1 MMDRL
6 NDILRE
12 AGVSKVKLSKYLGVS
27 RQMIYNYLE
36 VEDINK
42 WPKDKKVMLLNLL
55 GIKNAEDIYN
65 IKVDTDYISSL
76 DSRLNSILVVKN
88 GVGCKEE
95 SGSLY
100 EGLGKKQKE
109 LFKNIIDAVKEN
121 LEDPKNDDGFS
132 AMKYL
137 YNFLQ
142 SMNGSRELKYMLG
155 YVAKET
161 CFEEPLVFAFDED
174 EQFAFESIM
183 FTAMTLYNN
192 GGASKSRLSEAHKR
206 FVNKI
211 EHKMEEKMSRTME
224 LTRIRLQA
232 MQELGYSEVNEQ
244 NVAEISEKMAEIE
257 TRKVGS

>member
-1 MMDRL
+1 MDKL

-55 GIKNAEDIYN
+55 GIKNANEIHT
-65 IKVDTDYISSL
+65 IKVDTDYISEL
-76 DSRLNSILVVKN
+76 DARLNSIILVKN
-88 GVGCKEE
+88 GVSKEE
-95 SGSLY
+95 KSIVY
-100 EGLGKKQKE
+100 DGLGKKQRE
-109 LFKNIIDAVKEN
+109 LLKNIIDVVREN
-121 LEDPKNDDGFS
+121 LEDSKDDDGYN

-142 SMNGSRELKYMLG
+142 AMNTSRELKYMLA
-155 YVAKET
+155 YVSKET
-161 CFEEPLVFAFDED
+161 CFEEPNRFVFDDD
-174 EQFAFESIM
+174 EQFVFESIM

-192 GGASKSRLSEAHKR
+192 GGTSKTKLSEAHKR

-211 EHKMEEKMSRTME
+211 EQKLDEKMSRTME
-224 LTRIRLQA
+224 LNRIRLQA
-232 MQELGYSEVNEQ
+232 MQELGYTEVNEE
-244 NVAEISEKMAEIE
+244 NVAEISAKMAEIE
-257 TRKVGS
+257 TRKVGN

>member
-1 MMDRL
+1 MMDKL

-55 GIKNAEDIYN
+55 GIKNANEIYN
-65 IKVDTDYISSL
+65 VKVDTDYISEL
-76 DSRLNSILVVKN
+76 DARLNSILLVKTS
-88 GVGCKEE
+88 GVKEE
-95 SGSLY
+95 SNFVY
-100 EGLGKKQKE
+100 DGLGKKQKE
-109 LFKNIIDAVKEN
+109 LLKNIVDAVKEN
-121 LEDPKNDDGFS
+121 LEDPKNDDGFF

-161 CFEEPLVFAFDED
+161 CFEEPLKFAFNED

-192 GGASKSRLSEAHKR
+192 GGASKSKLSEAHKR

-224 LTRIRLQA
+224 LNRIRLQA
-232 MQELGYSEVNEQ
+232 MQELGYNEVNEQ

-257 TRKVGS
+257 TRKVGN

>member
-1 MMDRL
+1 MDKL

-55 GIKNAEDIYN
+55 GIKNANEIHT
-65 IKVDTDYISSL
+65 IKVDTDYISQL
-76 DSRLNSILVVKN
+76 DARLNSIILVKN
-88 GVGCKEE
+88 GVSKEE
-95 SGSLY
+95 KNIVFD
-100 EGLGKKQKE
+100 GLGKKQRE
-109 LFKNIIDAVKEN
+109 LLKNIIDVVKEN
-121 LEDPKNDDGFS
+121 LEDSKDDDGYN

-142 SMNGSRELKYMLG
+142 AMNTSRELKYMLA
-155 YVAKET
+155 YVSKET
-161 CFEEPLVFAFDED
+161 CFEEPNRFVFDDD
-174 EQFAFESIM
+174 EQFVFESIM

-192 GGASKSRLSEAHKR
+192 GGTSKTKLSEAHKR

-211 EHKMEEKMSRTME
+211 EQKLDEKMSRTME
-224 LTRIRLQA
+224 LNRIRLQA
-232 MQELGYSEVNEQ
+232 MQELGYTEVNEE
-244 NVAEISEKMAEIE
+244 NVAEISAKMAEIE
-257 TRKVGS
+257 TRKVGN

>member
-1 MMDRL
+1 MMKKL

-55 GIKNAEDIYN
+55 GIKNADEIFD
-65 IKVDTDYISSL
+65 IKVDTDYIAEL
-76 DSRLNSILVVKN
+76 DARLNSILTVKTS
-88 GVGCKEE
+88 CTKEE
-95 SGSLY
+95 KFSIY
-100 EGLGKKQKE
+100 DGLGKKQKE
-109 LFKNIIDAVKEN
+109 LMKNIIDVVKEN
-121 LEDPKNDDGFS
+121 LEETSDDDGYNT
-132 AMKYL
+132 MKYL

-142 SMNGSRELKYMLG
+142 AMNTSRQLRYMLA
-155 YVAKET
+155 YVSKDT
-161 CFEEPLVFAFDED
+161 CFEEPTRFVFDED
-174 EQFAFESIM
+174 EQFIFESIM

-192 GGASKSRLSEAHKR
+192 GGTSKSKLTEAHKR

-224 LTRIRLQA
+224 LNRMRLQA
-232 MQELGYSEVNEQ
+232 MQELGYTVVTEE

-257 TRKVGS
+257 TRKVGN

>member
-1 MMDRL
+1 MDKL

-55 GIKNAEDIYN
+55 GIKNANEIHT
-65 IKVDTDYISSL
+65 IKVDTDYISEL
-76 DSRLNSILVVKN
+76 DARLNSIILVKN
-88 GVGCKEE
+88 GTSKEE
-95 SGSLY
+95 KSIVY
-100 EGLGKKQKE
+100 DGLGKKQRE
-109 LFKNIIDAVKEN
+109 LLKNIIDVVREN
-121 LEDPKNDDGFS
+121 LEDSKDDDGYN

-142 SMNGSRELKYMLG
+142 AMNTSRELKYMLA
-155 YVAKET
+155 YVSKET
-161 CFEEPLVFAFDED
+161 CFEEPNRFVFDDD
-174 EQFAFESIM
+174 EQFVFESIM

-192 GGASKSRLSEAHKR
+192 GGTSKTKLSEAHKR

-211 EHKMEEKMSRTME
+211 EQKLDEKMSRTME
-224 LTRIRLQA
+224 LNRIRLQA
-232 MQELGYSEVNEQ
+232 MQELGYTEVNEE
-244 NVAEISEKMAEIE
+244 NVAEISAKMAEIE
-257 TRKVGS
+257 TRKVGN

>member
-1 MMDRL
+1 MDKL

-55 GIKNAEDIYN
+55 GIKNANEIHT
-65 IKVDTDYISSL
+65 IKVDTDYISEL
-76 DSRLNSILVVKN
+76 DARLNSIILVKN
-88 GVGCKEE
+88 GTSKEE
-95 SGSLY
+95 KSIVY
-100 EGLGKKQKE
+100 DGLGKKQRE
-109 LFKNIIDAVKEN
+109 LLKNIIDVVREN
-121 LEDPKNDDGFS
+121 LEDSKDDDGYN

-142 SMNGSRELKYMLG
+142 AMNTSRELKYMLA
-155 YVAKET
+155 YVSKET
-161 CFEEPLVFAFDED
+161 CFEEPNRFVFDDD
-174 EQFAFESIM
+174 EQFVFESIM

-192 GGASKSRLSEAHKR
+192 GGTSKTKLSEAHKR

-211 EHKMEEKMSRTME
+211 EQKLDEKMSRTME
-224 LTRIRLQA
+224 LNRVRLQA
-232 MQELGYSEVNEQ
+232 MQELGYTEVNEE
-244 NVAEISEKMAEIE
+244 NVAEISAKMAEIE
-257 TRKVGS
+257 TRKVGN

>member
-1 MMDRL
+1 MMDKL

-55 GIKNAEDIYN
+55 GIKNANEIYN
-65 IKVDTDYISSL
+65 IKVDTDYISEL
-76 DSRLNSILVVKN
+76 DARLNSILLVKT
-88 GVGCKEE
+88 GGFKEE
-95 SGSLY
+95 SNLVY
-100 EGLGKKQKE
+100 DGLGKKQKE
-109 LFKNIIDAVKEN
+109 LLKNIVDAVKEN
-121 LEDPKNDDGFS
+121 LEDSKNDDGFF

-161 CFEEPLVFAFDED
+161 CFEEPLKFAFNEE
-174 EQFAFESIM
+174 EQFVFESIM

-192 GGASKSRLSEAHKR
+192 GGASKSKLSEAHKR

-224 LTRIRLQA
+224 LNRIRLQA

-257 TRKVGS
+257 TRKVGN

>member
-1 MMDRL
+1 MDRL

-36 VEDINK
+36 VEDVNK

-88 GVGCKEE
+88 GVGSKEDN
-95 SGSLY
+95 GSIY

-109 LFKNIIDAVKEN
+109 LFKNIIEVIKEN
-121 LEDPKNDDGFS
+121 LEDPKNDDGYNS
-132 AMKYL
+132 MKYL

-142 SMNGSRELKYMLG
+142 SMNCSRELKYMLG

-232 MQELGYSEVNEQ
+232 MQELGYTEVNEQ

>member
-1 MMDRL
+1 MMDKL

-55 GIKNAEDIYN
+55 GIKNADDIYN
-65 IKVDTDYISSL
+65 IKVDTDYISQL
-76 DSRLNSILVVKN
+76 DARLNSILTVKT
-88 GVGCKEE
+88 GVIKEE
-95 SGSLY
+95 SNSVY
-100 EGLGKKQKE
+100 DGLGKKQKE
-109 LFKNIIDAVKEN
+109 LLKNIIDVIKEN
-121 LEDPKNDDGFS
+121 LEDSDTDGS
-132 AMKYL
+132 GYNAMKYL

-142 SMNGSRELKYMLG
+142 AMNTSRELKYMLA
-155 YVAKET
+155 YVSKET
-161 CFEEPLVFAFDED
+161 CFEEPTKFVFDDD
-174 EQFAFESIM
+174 EQFVFESIM

-192 GGASKSRLSEAHKR
+192 GGTSKARLAEAHKR

-211 EHKMEEKMSRTME
+211 EHKIEEKMSRTME
-224 LTRIRLQA
+224 LNRMRLQA
-232 MQELGYSEVNEQ
+232 MQELGYTVVTEE

-257 TRKVGS
+257 TRKVGN

>member
-1 MMDRL
+1 MMDKL

-55 GIKNAEDIYN
+55 GIKNAEDIHK
-65 IKVDTDYISSL
+65 IKVDTDYISEL
-76 DSRLNSILVVKN
+76 DARLNSIILVKT
-88 GVGCKEE
+88 GVSKEE
-95 SGSLY
+95 KNTVY

-109 LFKNIIDAVKEN
+109 LLKNIIDVVKEN
-121 LEDPKNDDGFS
+121 LEDTKDNDGFNS
-132 AMKYL
+132 MNYL

-142 SMNGSRELKYMLG
+142 AMNTSPELRYLLA
-155 YVAKET
+155 YVSKET
-161 CFEEPLVFAFDED
+161 CFEDPSRFVFDED
-174 EQFAFESIM
+174 EQFVFESIM

-192 GGASKSRLSEAHKR
+192 GGTSKTKLQEAHNR
-206 FVNKI
+206 FVKKI
-211 EHKMEEKMSRTME
+211 ERKKEEKMGRTME

-232 MQELGYSEVNEQ
+232 MQELGYTEVNEE
-244 NVAEISEKMAEIE
+244 NVSDISAKMAEIE
-257 TRKVGS
+257 TRKVGN